1 MYVKRILIAQ
11 IIKLFTDEPDYRDDR
26 MATIE
31 KIVELHYRKEY
42 GKDIV
47 ATCKL
52 VFDIDRGFR
61 YIQQHVPQL
70 RGKDWLVRQK
80 ISGEISEDEYIEKA
94 GIEKN
99 IRLVCKQFK
108 ISFE

>member
-1 MYVKRILIAQ
+1 MYVKRILIGQ
-11 IIKLFTDEPDYRDDR
+11 IIKLFTEEPDYRDDR
-26 MATIE
+26 METVKA
-31 KIVELHYRKEY
+31 IVEKYYRKEY

-70 RGKDWLVRQK
+70 RGKDWLIRQK
-80 ISGEISEDEYIEKA
+80 ISGEMSQEEYEKKS
-94 GIEKN
+94 GIEKD
-99 IRLVCKQFK
+99 IKFICKQFQIEFK
-108 ISFE
+108 